1 MPGARDEDKDSRP
14 DDIAIVL
21 FDLGGVLVD
30 FGGVDAMKDLARI
43 ADDELLW
50 HRWLSCPWVRRFER
64 GECSNAEFAAGMVDE
79 WELDVTPE
87 DFLDQFRSWLGGPL
101 PGAEALVDEVR
112 RTHPAGCL
120 SNTNALHWDQNF
132 SRWPILDAFDF
143 RFLSFQLG
151 VVKPDRDLFE
161 RVAELLPVSAN
172 RVLFLDDNV
181 VNVEGAQSVGF
192 VAAHVRGVDE
202 ARRALAAK
210 GVIDA

>member
-1 MPGARDEDKDSRP
+1 VPGARDEGEDSRP

-30 FGGVDAMKDLARI
+30 FGGVDAMKDLARVE
-43 ADDELLW
+43 DDELLW

-64 GECSNAEFAAGMVDE
+64 GECSDADFATGMVDE
-79 WELDVTPE
+79 WELDLTPE

-101 PGAEALVDEVR
+101 PGAEALVEEVR

-161 RVAELLPVSAN
+161 RVAQLLPVSAA
-172 RVLFLDDNV
+172 RVLFLDDNL
-181 VNVEGAQSVGF
+181 VNVEGAQAVGF

-202 ARRALAAK
+202 ARRAVAAA

>member
-1 MPGARDEDKDSRP
+1 MPGALDEREDSRP

-30 FGGVDAMKDLARI
+30 FGGVDAMKDLAHI
-43 ADDELLW
+43 EDDELLW

-64 GECSNAEFAAGMVDE
+64 GECSDADFATGMVDE
-79 WELDVTPE
+79 WELDVTPD

-101 PGAEALVDEVR
+101 PGAEALVEEVR

-161 RVAELLPVSAN
+161 RVAQLLPVAAH
-172 RVLFLDDNV
+172 RVLFLDDNL
-181 VNVEGAQSVGF
+181 VNVEGAQAVGF

-202 ARRALAAK
+202 ARRALVDCSVL
-210 GVIDA
+210 GG